1 MTWIKT
7 GTPLLGVGFM
17 LTLSACAV
25 PDPFRSSVQG
35 CPVGGQ
41 GFSQCMA
48 GSAAASSDEA
58 RERRR
63 WMARLQREQIEA
75 EARVQRERAVAGLA
89 RR

>member
-1 MTWIKT
+1 MIWIKPVM
-7 GTPLLGVGFM
+7 PLLGVGIALIM
-17 LTLSACAV
+17 SACAM
-25 PDPFRSSVQG
+25 PDPFRSHVQG
-35 CPVGGQ
+35 CPGGGQ
-41 GFSQCMA
+41 GFSQCMS
-48 GSAAASSDEA
+48 GSAAATSDEA